1 MHLHERIRDNM
12 RMRELAV
19 PVQALMAVL
28 TCISLMW
35 MVYTMAFFDPNPP
48 TAAEVHSLETQDP
61 EMQVFKTAAA
71 MTVDAL
77 LFGPTQILLPVTG
90 PSLTATP
97 MGTITRTLLS
107 TLVSLPTSTGTA
119 TFRPV
124 LTPTDRENEDPNLPP
139 ATSTPRP
146 TFTATDVPTT
156 IMPPPTAT
164 ATEQPPTAVPSATA
178 EPTEPP
184 ATESPTEPPTEEP
197 TVPPPTDD
205 PTATESAL

>member
-1 MHLHERIRDNM
+1 M

-19 PVQALMAVL
+19 PLQALLAVL
-28 TCISLMW
+28 TCIGLMW

-48 TAAEVHSLETQDP
+48 TAAEVHSLETQVP

-97 MGTITRTLLS
+97 IGTLTRTLLS

-124 LTPTDRENEDPNLPP
+124 LTPTDRENDDPNLPP

-146 TFTATDVPTT
+146 TFTSTDAPTVA
-156 IMPPPTAT
+156 PPPTAT
-164 ATEQPPTAVPSATA
+164 ATEPPTDEPSATA

-205 PTATESAL
+205 PTATEPAL

>member
-1 MHLHERIRDNM
+1 M

-19 PVQALMAVL
+19 PLQALLAVL
-28 TCISLMW
+28 TCIGLMW

-48 TAAEVHSLETQDP
+48 TAAEVHSLETQEP

-90 PSLTATP
+90 PSLTPTP
-97 MGTITRTLLS
+97 IGTLTRTLLS

-119 TFRPV
+119 TLRPV
-124 LTPTDRENEDPNLPP
+124 LSPTDRENDDPNLPP
-139 ATSTPRP
+139 ASSTPRP
-146 TFTATDVPTT
+146 TFTATDAPT
-156 IMPPPTAT
+156 IAPPPTAT
-164 ATEQPPTAVPSATA
+164 ATEPPTDEPSATA

-205 PTATESAL
+205 PTATEPAL

>member
-1 MHLHERIRDNM
+1 M
-12 RMRELAV
+12 RVRELAV
-19 PVQALMAVL
+19 PLQALLAVL

-61 EMQVFKTAAA
+61 EMLVYKTAAA

-107 TLVSLPTSTGTA
+107 TLVSMPTSTGTA
-119 TFRPV
+119 TRRPV
-124 LTPTDRENEDPNLPP
+124 LTPTDRDSADPILPN
-139 ATSTPRP
+139 ATLTPRP
-146 TFTATDVPTT
+146 TFTATDVPT
-156 IMPPPTAT
+156 IAPTET
-164 ATEQPPTAVPSATA
+164 ATEAPTTEPSATA
-178 EPTEPP
+178 EPT
-184 ATESPTEPPTEEP
+184 ATVLPTTE
-197 TVPPPTDD
+197 PPPTDV
-205 PTATESAL
+205 PTATVLPTTEPLPTDVPTATTPAP